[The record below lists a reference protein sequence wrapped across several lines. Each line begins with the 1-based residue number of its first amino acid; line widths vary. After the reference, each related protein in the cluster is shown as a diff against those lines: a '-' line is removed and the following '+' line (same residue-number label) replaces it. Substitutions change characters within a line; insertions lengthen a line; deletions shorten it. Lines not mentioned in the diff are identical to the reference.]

1 MNHLE
6 STFKGKNNAWR
17 YLIMFPA
24 LFIAINTIGVLPILA
39 ALLFKSI
46 SDPGLLSGF
55 SNSSNIYNLL
65 NFSSNAL
72 LAVMIFPFIAGLA
85 AFILLVRPLHSRTI
99 TTVIN
104 GTSKIRW
111 SRFFISLLIWLA
123 LSALYFIFY
132 LKLDPKNFTLNNTSV
147 SLIFLSVISIAMIP
161 FQAGFEEILFRGYL
175 MQGLAVL
182 VRKRWFPLIVTSL
195 LFALMHC
202 INPEVK
208 EYGFLTM
215 MPQYIV
221 FGLIFGIITI
231 LDDGVEAAIGAH
243 TANNAFLCIM
253 VTSKSS
259 ALQTSALYE
268 QHTLYPWIELGAL
281 LVTGLIFIFILKII
295 FRWKSFSV
303 LAGDIEKP
311 VISDPV
317 N

>member
-1 MNHLE
+1 
-6 STFKGKNNAWR
+6 
-17 YLIMFPA
+17 MFPA
-24 LFIAINTIGVLPILA
+24 IFIAINTIGVLPLLA
-39 ALLFKSI
+39 GMIFKSF
-46 SDPGLLSGF
+46 SDPGIFSGF
-55 SNSSNIYNLL
+55 SGSSNIYNLL
-65 NFSSNAL
+65 DFSSNTL
-72 LAVMIFPFIAGLA
+72 LAVMLFPFVAGLA
-85 AFILLVRPLHSRTI
+85 AFVLLVKLLHSRTI

-111 SRFFISLLIWLA
+111 NRFFISMLIWLA
-123 LSALYFIFY
+123 LSAIYFIIY
-132 LKLDPKNFTLNNTSV
+132 LKLDPQNFTLNNTSV
-147 SLIFLSVISIAMIP
+147 SLIFLTIISVAMIP

-175 MQGLAVL
+175 MQGLSAL

-215 MPQYIV
+215 MPQYIL
-221 FGLIFGIITI
+221 FGLIFGVITI

-259 ALQTSALYE
+259 ALQTAALYE
-268 QHTLYPWIELGAL
+268 QNKLYPWIELGAL

-295 FRWKSFSV
+295 FRWESFSV
-303 LAGDIEKP
+303 LTGNIEKP
-311 VISDPV
+311 VKSDPV

>member
-6 STFKGKNNAWR
+6 SVFTGKNNVWR

-24 LFIAINTIGVLPILA
+24 LFIVINTIGVLPLLA
-39 ALLFKSI
+39 
-46 SDPGLLSGF
+46 GLLVRSFSEPGILSGL
-55 SNSSNIYNLL
+55 SGSSNIYNALD
-65 NFSSNAL
+65 FSSNTL
-72 LAVMIFPFIAGLA
+72 LAVMLFPFIAGLA
-85 AFILLVRPLHSRTI
+85 AFILLVKPLHSRTF

-111 SRFFISLLIWLA
+111 NRFFISLLIWLA
-123 LSALYFIFY
+123 LSAIYFIFY
-132 LKLDPKNFTLNNTSV
+132 LRLDPPNFTLNNTTI
-147 SLIFLSVISIAMIP
+147 SLIFLSIISVVMIP
-161 FQAGFEEILFRGYL
+161 FQAGFEEVLFRGYL
-175 MQGLAVL
+175 MQALGAL

-215 MPQYIV
+215 MPQYIL
-221 FGLIFGIITI
+221 FGLIFGVITI

-259 ALQTSALYE
+259 ALQTAALYE
-268 QHTLYPWIELGAL
+268 QQKLYPWIELIAL
-281 LVTGLIFIFILKII
+281 FVTGLIFIFILKII
-295 FRWKSFSV
+295 FRWNNFSI
-303 LAGDIEKP
+303 LTGAIEKP
-311 VISDPV
+311 AESDPV

>member
-1 MNHLE
+1 
-6 STFKGKNNAWR
+6 
-17 YLIMFPA
+17 
-24 LFIAINTIGVLPILA
+24 
-39 ALLFKSI
+39 
-46 SDPGLLSGF
+46 
-55 SNSSNIYNLL
+55 
-65 NFSSNAL
+65 
-72 LAVMIFPFIAGLA
+72 
-85 AFILLVRPLHSRTI
+85 
-99 TTVIN
+99 
-104 GTSKIRW
+104 
-111 SRFFISLLIWLA
+111 
-123 LSALYFIFY
+123 
-132 LKLDPKNFTLNNTSV
+132 
-147 SLIFLSVISIAMIP
+147 MIP

-221 FGLIFGIITI
+221 FGLIFGVITI

-259 ALQTSALYE
+259 ALQTAALYE
-268 QHTLYPWIELGAL
+268 QNKLYPWIELGAL
-281 LVTGLIFIFILKII
+281 LVTGLVFIFILKII
-295 FRWKSFSV
+295 FRWKSFAV
-303 LAGDIEKP
+303 LIGDIEKP